1 MFNNRINKF
10 KQHLIMSILDKA
22 TLLVTPNA
30 YKTSKI
36 YSIIPSDGSGDF
48 TFTRASGATII
59 NSTGQY
65 EIVGTNMP
73 RIDYDFSGGCPTILL
88 EPQRT
93 NLFRDSEPSTTP
105 VAGTISGVTFSAND
119 WGIGLNGKVTFTGN
133 SIQATY
139 YNAASIAAGNSITM
153 SFIAKRTDGQEVR
166 FGSGLDNDI
175 YVSMQNTAGIGSI
188 SKTYLGNN
196 LWYCSAT
203 RTSNGASTSYGPI
216 KQTTNDNTAVEVS
229 AIMLV
234 TNGTGAASANT
245 VTLRPESYIKT
256 TGSTV
261 TKATES
267 MVDVISGFTGG
278 AAGGSWYLKINN
290 NIAQHRVATGG
301 AIWVG
306 TNSGS
311 SATGDS
317 IRFVNDGTNARLRLT
332 KVLNSGTP
340 TTLLTTSADTLS
352 AVMTWDGTNLNV
364 FTNGSKVVTNSA
376 FSGSTSLNYL
386 VGNGTD
392 VPKYIKTMAIFPI
405 PLTDE
410 EAISLTNI

>member
-1 MFNNRINKF
+1 
-10 KQHLIMSILDKA
+10 MSILDKA
-22 TLLVTPNA
+22 TLLLTPNA

-36 YSIIPSDGSGDF
+36 YSIIPENGSGDF
-48 TFTRASGATII
+48 TFTRANDATRI

-65 EIVGTNMP
+65 EIMGNNIP
-73 RIDYDFSGGCPTILL
+73 RLNYDFSGGCPTILL

-105 VAGTISGVTFSAND
+105 AAGTISGVTFSAND

-133 SIQATY
+133 STLATY
-139 YNAASIAAGNSITM
+139 YNVASIAAGNSLTM
-153 SFIAKRTDGQEVR
+153 GFIAKRTDNEEVM
-166 FGSGLDNDI
+166 FGSGAGNDI
-175 YVSMQNTAGIGSI
+175 FVNMQNTAGIGSI

-203 RTSNGASTSYGPI
+203 RTSTGAGNVYGPI
-216 KQTTNDNTAVEVS
+216 KQTTNQNTAVEVS

-267 MVDVISGFTGG
+267 IVDVISGFTGG

-317 IRFVNDGTNARLRLT
+317 IRFVNDGTSARLRLV
-332 KVLNSGTP
+332 KVLNSTP

-392 VPKYIKTMAIFPI
+392 IPKYIETMAIFPI
-405 PLTDE
+405 PLTDA
-410 EAISLTNI
+410 EAISLTNL

>member
-1 MFNNRINKF
+1 MGNNIHRLN
-10 KQHLIMSILDKA
+10 
-22 TLLVTPNA
+22 
-30 YKTSKI
+30 
-36 YSIIPSDGSGDF
+36 
-48 TFTRASGATII
+48 
-59 NSTGQY
+59 
-65 EIVGTNMP
+65 
-73 RIDYDFSGGCPTILL
+73 YDFSGGCPTILL

-105 VAGTISGVTFSAND
+105 VAGTITGVTFSAND

-133 SIQATY
+133 SILATY
-139 YNAASIAAGNSITM
+139 YNVASIAAGNSLTIG
-153 SFIAKRTDGQEVR
+153 FIAKRTDNEEVM
-166 FGSGLDNDI
+166 FGSGAGNDI

-203 RTSNGASTSYGPI
+203 RTSNGASISYGPI
-216 KQTTNDNTAVEVS
+216 KQTTNENTSVEVS

-234 TNGTGAASANT
+234 TNGTGAASAST

-261 TKATES
+261 TKSVES
-267 MVDVISGFTGG
+267 ILDVVSGFTGG

-290 NIAQHRVATGG
+290 NIAQYRVATGG

-317 IRFVNDGTNARLRLT
+317 IRFLNDVGSTAPRLRLT
-332 KVLNSGTP
+332 KVVNSTT

-392 VPKYIKTMAIFPI
+392 IPKYIETIAIFAE
-405 PLTDE
+405 PLTDA
-410 EAISLTNI
+410 EALSLTNL

>member
-1 MFNNRINKF
+1 
-10 KQHLIMSILDKA
+10 MSILDKA
-22 TLLVTPNA
+22 TLLLTPNA

-36 YSIIPSDGSGDF
+36 YSIIPENGSGDF
-48 TFTRASGATII
+48 SFTRASGATRI

-65 EIVGTNMP
+65 EIMGTNIP
-73 RIDYDFSGGCPTILL
+73 RLNYDFSGGCPTILL

-139 YNAASIAAGNSITM
+139 YNAASIAAGNSLTM

-166 FGSGLDNDI
+166 FGSGGGSDI
-175 YVSMQNTAGIGSI
+175 YVSMQNTAGIASI

-216 KQTTNDNTAVEVS
+216 KQTTNEDTAVEVS

-256 TGSTV
+256 TGSTI

-267 MVDVISGFTGG
+267 IVDVISGFTGG

-317 IRFVNDGTNARLRLT
+317 IRFVNDGTSARLRLV
-332 KVLNSGTP
+332 KVLNSTP

-392 VPKYIKTMAIFPI
+392 IPKYIKTMAIFPI